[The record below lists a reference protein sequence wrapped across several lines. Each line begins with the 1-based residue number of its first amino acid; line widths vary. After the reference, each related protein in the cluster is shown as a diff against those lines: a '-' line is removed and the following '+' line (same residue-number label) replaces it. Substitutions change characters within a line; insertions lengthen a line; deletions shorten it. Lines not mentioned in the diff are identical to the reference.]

1 MASDLKKELL
11 ELLERDREFRLSVAG
26 LLGYKE
32 ILEELKR
39 LREDM
44 HRGFEEHSR
53 RFDENDRKFN
63 EILERLDRHEAHLTE
78 HDRKFNEILERLD
91 RHEEH
96 LNRHEEHLVAHDR
109 KFNEILEELK
119 LHREK
124 LEEHDRK
131 FNEILERLDRHE
143 EEIKAL
149 RKDFLNFQ
157 RRLDAFQRR
166 MDSFEETQREFRRRL
181 DALGARWGILAE
193 GAFREGMRGIVERLF
208 GGSVEHWIYEDSE
221 GFVFGYPATIEVD
234 LIIKDKEHILVEIK
248 SHVRK
253 SDVGVL
259 MRKGKIYERV
269 RGIKPKLVFVSPYI
283 DEDARGDAEMLG
295 IMAYS
300 I

>member
-1 MASDLKKELL
+1 
-11 ELLERDREFRLSVAG
+11 LERDREFRLSVAG

-63 EILERLDRHEAHLTE
+63 EILE
-78 HDRKFNEILERLD
+78 
-91 RHEEH
+91 
-96 LNRHEEHLVAHDR
+96 
-109 KFNEILEELK
+109 ELK

-149 RKDFLNFQ
+149 REDPLNFQ
-157 RRLDAFQRR
+157 RNMDTFQRR

-181 DALGARWGILAE
+181 DALGARWGLLSE
-193 GAFREGMRGIVERLF
+193 DAFRGSMWGIVERLF

-259 MRKGKIYERV
+259 LRKGELYKKV
-269 RGIKPKLVFVSPYI
+269 KGITPRLVFVSPYI
-283 DEDARGDAEMLG
+283 DEDAKSDAEMLG
-295 IMAYS
+295 IEAYNV
-300 I
+300 

>member
-91 RHEEH
+91 EH
-96 LNRHEEHLVAHDR
+96 DRKFNEVIERLNEHDR

-119 LHREK
+119 LHRER
-124 LEEHDRK
+124 LEEHDFKFDSMMRK
-131 FNEILERLDRHE
+131 
-143 EEIKAL
+143 
-149 RKDFLNFQ
+149 
-157 RRLDAFQRR
+157 
-166 MDSFEETQREFRRRL
+166 L

-193 GAFREGMRGIVERLF
+193 NAFREGMRRIVERLF
-208 GGSVEHWIYEDSE
+208 GGSVERWIHDDRE
-221 GFVFGYPATIEVD
+221 GFVFGYPATVEVD
-234 LIIKDKEHILVEIK
+234 IVIRDGEHILVEIK

-259 MRKGKIYERV
+259 LRKGELYKRV
-269 RGIKPKLVFVSPYI
+269 KGITPKLVFVSPYI
-283 DEDARGDAEMLG
+283 DEDARSDAEMLG
-295 IMAYS
+295 IEAYNA
-300 I
+300 

>member
-78 HDRKFNEILERLD
+78 HDRKFNDIPERLD
-91 RHEEH
+91 E
-96 LNRHEEHLVAHDR
+96 HDR

-124 LEEHDRK
+124 LEEHDFKFDSMMRK
-131 FNEILERLDRHE
+131 
-143 EEIKAL
+143 
-149 RKDFLNFQ
+149 
-157 RRLDAFQRR
+157 
-166 MDSFEETQREFRRRL
+166 L

-193 GAFREGMRGIVERLF
+193 SAFREGMRRIVERLF
-208 GGSVEHWIYEDSE
+208 GGSVERWIHDDRE
-221 GFVFGYPATIEVD
+221 GFVFGYPATVEVD
-234 LIIKDKEHILVEIK
+234 IVIRDGEHILVEIK

-259 MRKGKIYERV
+259 LRKGELYKRV
-269 RGIKPKLVFVSPYI
+269 KGITPKLVFVSPYI
-283 DEDARGDAEMLG
+283 DEDARSDAEMLG
-295 IMAYS
+295 IEAYNA
-300 I
+300 

>member
-53 RFDENDRKFN
+53 RFDENDWKFN

-109 KFNEILEELK
+109 KFNEILE
-119 LHREK
+119 
-124 LEEHDRK
+124 
-131 FNEILERLDRHE
+131 RLDRHE

-149 RKDFLNFQ
+149 REDFLNFQ
-157 RRLDAFQRR
+157 RSMDTFQRR

-208 GGSVEHWIYEDSE
+208 GGSVERWIHDDRE
-221 GFVFGYPATIEVD
+221 GFVFGYPATVEVD

>member
-63 EILERLDRHEAHLTE
+63 EILE
-78 HDRKFNEILERLD
+78 
-91 RHEEH
+91 
-96 LNRHEEHLVAHDR
+96 
-109 KFNEILEELK
+109 ELK

-124 LEEHDRK
+124 LEEHDFKFDSMMRK
-131 FNEILERLDRHE
+131 
-143 EEIKAL
+143 
-149 RKDFLNFQ
+149 
-157 RRLDAFQRR
+157 
-166 MDSFEETQREFRRRL
+166 L

-193 GAFREGMRGIVERLF
+193 SAFREGMRRIVERLF
-208 GGSVEHWIYEDSE
+208 GGSVERWIHDDRE
-221 GFVFGYPATIEVD
+221 GFVFGYPATVEVD
-234 LIIKDKEHILVEIK
+234 IVIRDSEHILVEIK

-259 MRKGKIYERV
+259 LRKGELYKKV
-269 RGIKPKLVFVSPYI
+269 KGITPRLVFVSPYI
-283 DEDARGDAEMLG
+283 DEDARSDAEMLG
-295 IMAYS
+295 IEAYNA
-300 I
+300 

>member
-91 RHEEH
+91 RHEE
-96 LNRHEEHLVAHDR
+96 
-109 KFNEILEELK
+109 
-119 LHREK
+119 
-124 LEEHDRK
+124 
-131 FNEILERLDRHE
+131 
-143 EEIKAL
+143 EIKAL
-149 RKDFLNFQ
+149 REDFLNFQ
-157 RRLDAFQRR
+157 RNMDTFQRR
-166 MDSFEETQREFRRRL
+166 MDSFEETQKAFQRRL
-181 DALGARWGILAE
+181 DALGARWGILSE
-193 GAFREGMRGIVERLF
+193 DAFRGSMWGIVERLF

-259 MRKGKIYERV
+259 LRKGKLYKRV
-269 RGIKPKLVFVSPYI
+269 RGITPRLVFVSPYI
-283 DEDARGDAEMLG
+283 DEDARSDAEMLG
-295 IMAYS
+295 IEAYNA
-300 I
+300 

>member
-63 EILERLDRHEAHLTE
+63 EILERLDRHE
-78 HDRKFNEILERLD
+78 
-91 RHEEH
+91 
-96 LNRHEEHLVAHDR
+96 
-109 KFNEILEELK
+109 
-119 LHREK
+119 
-124 LEEHDRK
+124 
-131 FNEILERLDRHE
+131 

-149 RKDFLNFQ
+149 REDFLNFQ
-157 RRLDAFQRR
+157 RRLDAFQRS
-166 MDSFEETQREFRRRL
+166 MDSFEETQKAFQRRL
-181 DALGARWGILAE
+181 DALGARWGLLSE
-193 GAFREGMRGIVERLF
+193 DAFRGSMWGIVERLF

-259 MRKGKIYERV
+259 LRKGKLYKRV
-269 RGIKPKLVFVSPYI
+269 RGITPKLVFVSPYI
-283 DEDARGDAEMLG
+283 DEDARSDAEMLG
-295 IMAYS
+295 IEIYNA
-300 I
+300 

>member
-63 EILERLDRHEAHLTE
+63 EILE
-78 HDRKFNEILERLD
+78 
-91 RHEEH
+91 
-96 LNRHEEHLVAHDR
+96 
-109 KFNEILEELK
+109 ELK

-124 LEEHDRK
+124 LEEHDFKFDSMMRK
-131 FNEILERLDRHE
+131 
-143 EEIKAL
+143 
-149 RKDFLNFQ
+149 
-157 RRLDAFQRR
+157 
-166 MDSFEETQREFRRRL
+166 L

-193 GAFREGMRGIVERLF
+193 SAFREGMRRIVERLF
-208 GGSVEHWIYEDSE
+208 GGSVERWIHDDRE
-221 GFVFGYPATIEVD
+221 GFVFGYPATVEVD
-234 LIIKDKEHILVEIK
+234 IVIRDGEHILVEIK

-259 MRKGKIYERV
+259 LRKGELYKRV
-269 RGIKPKLVFVSPYI
+269 KGITPKLVFVSPYI
-283 DEDARGDAEMLG
+283 DEDARSDAEMLG
-295 IMAYS
+295 IEAYNA
-300 I
+300 

>member
-26 LLGYKE
+26 LLGYKG

-96 LNRHEEHLVAHDR
+96 LVAHDR

-149 RKDFLNFQ
+149 REDFLNFQ
-157 RRLDAFQRR
+157 RNMDTFQRR

-181 DALGARWGILAE
+181 DALGARWGLLSE
-193 GAFREGMRGIVERLF
+193 DAFRGSMWGIVERLF

-259 MRKGKIYERV
+259 LRKGELYKKV
-269 RGIKPKLVFVSPYI
+269 KGITPRLVFVSPYI
-283 DEDARGDAEMLG
+283 DEDARSDAEMLVETYN
-295 IMAYS
+295 A
-300 I
+300 

>member
-11 ELLERDREFRLSVAG
+11 ELLERDKEFRLSVAG
-26 LLGYKE
+26 LLGYRE

-78 HDRKFNEILERLD
+78 HDRKFNEVIERLD
-91 RHEEH
+91 EH
-96 LNRHEEHLVAHDR
+96 DRKFNEVIKRLDEHDR

-124 LEEHDRK
+124 LEEHDFKFDSMMRK
-131 FNEILERLDRHE
+131 
-143 EEIKAL
+143 
-149 RKDFLNFQ
+149 
-157 RRLDAFQRR
+157 
-166 MDSFEETQREFRRRL
+166 L

-193 GAFREGMRGIVERLF
+193 SAFREGMRGIVERLL
-208 GGSVEHWIYEDSE
+208 GGSVERWIHDDRE
-221 GFVFGYPATIEVD
+221 GFVFGYPATVEVD
-234 LIIKDKEHILVEIK
+234 IVIRDGEHILVEIK

-259 MRKGKIYERV
+259 LRKGELYKKV
-269 RGIKPKLVFVSPYI
+269 KGITPKLVFVSPYI
-283 DEDARGDAEMLG
+283 DEDARSDAEMLG
-295 IMAYS
+295 IEAYNA
-300 I
+300 

>member
-63 EILERLDRHEAHLTE
+63 EILE
-78 HDRKFNEILERLD
+78 
-91 RHEEH
+91 
-96 LNRHEEHLVAHDR
+96 
-109 KFNEILEELK
+109 ELK

-124 LEEHDRK
+124 LEEHDFKFDSMMRK
-131 FNEILERLDRHE
+131 
-143 EEIKAL
+143 
-149 RKDFLNFQ
+149 
-157 RRLDAFQRR
+157 
-166 MDSFEETQREFRRRL
+166 L

-193 GAFREGMRGIVERLF
+193 SAFREGMRRIVERLF
-208 GGSVEHWIYEDSE
+208 GGSVERWIHDDRE
-221 GFVFGYPATIEVD
+221 GFVFGYPATVEVD
-234 LIIKDKEHILVEIK
+234 IVIRDSGHILVEIK

-259 MRKGKIYERV
+259 LRKGELYKRV
-269 RGIKPKLVFVSPYI
+269 KGITPKLVFVSPYI
-283 DEDARGDAEMLG
+283 DEDARSDAEMLG
-295 IMAYS
+295 IEAYNA
-300 I
+300 

>member
-63 EILERLDRHEAHLTE
+63 EILE
-78 HDRKFNEILERLD
+78 
-91 RHEEH
+91 
-96 LNRHEEHLVAHDR
+96 
-109 KFNEILEELK
+109 ELK

-124 LEEHDRK
+124 LEEHDFKFDSMMRK
-131 FNEILERLDRHE
+131 
-143 EEIKAL
+143 
-149 RKDFLNFQ
+149 
-157 RRLDAFQRR
+157 
-166 MDSFEETQREFRRRL
+166 L

-193 GAFREGMRGIVERLF
+193 SAFREGTLGIVERLF
-208 GGSVEHWIYEDSE
+208 GGSVERWIHDDRD
-221 GFVFGYPATIEVD
+221 GFVFGYPATVEVD
-234 LIIKDKEHILVEIK
+234 IVMRDGEHILVEIK

-253 SDVGVL
+253 GDVGVL
-259 MRKGKIYERV
+259 LRKGELYKRV
-269 RGIKPKLVFVSPYI
+269 KGITPRLVFVSPYI
-283 DEDARGDAEMLG
+283 DEDARSDAEMLG
-295 IMAYS
+295 IETYNA
-300 I
+300 

>member
-91 RHEEH
+91 EH
-96 LNRHEEHLVAHDR
+96 DRKFNEVIKRLDEHDR

-124 LEEHDRK
+124 LEEHDFKFDFMMRK
-131 FNEILERLDRHE
+131 
-143 EEIKAL
+143 
-149 RKDFLNFQ
+149 
-157 RRLDAFQRR
+157 
-166 MDSFEETQREFRRRL
+166 L

-193 GAFREGMRGIVERLF
+193 SAFREGMRGIVERLF
-208 GGSVEHWIYEDSE
+208 GGSVERWIHDDRD
-221 GFVFGYPATIEVD
+221 GFVFGYPATVEVD
-234 LIIKDKEHILVEIK
+234 IVIRDGEHILVEIK

-253 SDVGVL
+253 SDVG
-259 MRKGKIYERV
+259 MWA
-269 RGIKPKLVFVSPYI
+269 FC
-283 DEDARGDAEMLG
+283 
-295 IMAYS
+295 
-300 I
+300 

>member
-63 EILERLDRHEAHLTE
+63 EILERLDE
-78 HDRKFNEILERLD
+78 HDRKFNEVIERLD
-91 RHEEH
+91 E
-96 LNRHEEHLVAHDR
+96 HDR

-124 LEEHDRK
+124 LEEHDFKFDSMMRK
-131 FNEILERLDRHE
+131 
-143 EEIKAL
+143 
-149 RKDFLNFQ
+149 
-157 RRLDAFQRR
+157 
-166 MDSFEETQREFRRRL
+166 L

-193 GAFREGMRGIVERLF
+193 SAFREGMRGIVKRLF
-208 GGSVEHWIYEDSE
+208 GGSVERWIHDDRE
-221 GFVFGYPATIEVD
+221 GFVFGYPATVEVD
-234 LIIKDKEHILVEIK
+234 IVIRDGEHILVEIK

-259 MRKGKIYERV
+259 LRKGKLYKRV
-269 RGIKPKLVFVSPYI
+269 RGITPRLVFVSPYI
-283 DEDARGDAEMLG
+283 DEDARSDAEMLG
-295 IMAYS
+295 IEIYNA
-300 I
+300 

>member
-1 MASDLKKELL
+1 M
-11 ELLERDREFRLSVAG
+11 ERDREFRLSVAG

-53 RFDENDRKFN
+53 RFDEN
-63 EILERLDRHEAHLTE
+63 
-78 HDRKFNEILERLD
+78 DRKFNEILERLD

-149 RKDFLNFQ
+149 REDFLNFQ

>member
-63 EILERLDRHEAHLTE
+63 EILERLDRHE
-78 HDRKFNEILERLD
+78 
-91 RHEEH
+91 EH

-149 RKDFLNFQ
+149 REDFLNFQ
-157 RRLDAFQRR
+157 RRMDTFQSR

-208 GGSVEHWIYEDSE
+208 GGSVERWIHDDRE

>member
-78 HDRKFNEILERLD
+78 HDRKFNEILE
-91 RHEEH
+91 
-96 LNRHEEHLVAHDR
+96 
-109 KFNEILEELK
+109 ELK

-149 RKDFLNFQ
+149 REDFLNFQ
-157 RRLDAFQRR
+157 RSMDTFQSR
-166 MDSFEETQREFRRRL
+166 MDSFEETQKAFQRRL

-193 GAFREGMRGIVERLF
+193 SAFREGMRGIVERLF
-208 GGSVEHWIYEDSE
+208 GGSVERWIHDDRE
-221 GFVFGYPATIEVD
+221 GFVFGYPATVEVD
-234 LIIKDKEHILVEIK
+234 IVIRDGEHILVEIK

-259 MRKGKIYERV
+259 LRKGELYKKV
-269 RGIKPKLVFVSPYI
+269 KGITPRLVFVSPYI
-283 DEDARGDAEMLG
+283 DEDARSDAEMLG
-295 IMAYS
+295 IETYNA
-300 I
+300 

>member
-91 RHEEH
+91 EH
-96 LNRHEEHLVAHDR
+96 DRKFNEVIKRLDEHDR

-119 LHREK
+119 LHRDK
-124 LEEHDRK
+124 LEEHDFK
-131 FNEILERLDRHE
+131 F
-143 EEIKAL
+143 
-149 RKDFLNFQ
+149 
-157 RRLDAFQRR
+157 
-166 MDSFEETQREFRRRL
+166 DSMMRRL

-193 GAFREGMRGIVERLF
+193 RAFREGMRRIVERLF
-208 GGSVEHWIYEDSE
+208 GGSVERWIHDDRE
-221 GFVFGYPATIEVD
+221 GFVFGYPATVEVD
-234 LIIKDKEHILVEIK
+234 IVIRDGEHILVEIK

-259 MRKGKIYERV
+259 LRKGKLYKRV
-269 RGIKPKLVFVSPYI
+269 RGITPRLVFVSPYI
-283 DEDARGDAEMLG
+283 DEDARSDAEMLG
-295 IMAYS
+295 IEAYNA
-300 I
+300 

>member
-124 LEEHDRK
+124 LEEHDFKFDSMMRK
-131 FNEILERLDRHE
+131 
-143 EEIKAL
+143 
-149 RKDFLNFQ
+149 
-157 RRLDAFQRR
+157 
-166 MDSFEETQREFRRRL
+166 L

-193 GAFREGMRGIVERLF
+193 NAFREGMRRIVERLF
-208 GGSVEHWIYEDSE
+208 GGSVERWIHDDRE
-221 GFVFGYPATIEVD
+221 GFVFGYPATVEVD
-234 LIIKDKEHILVEIK
+234 IVIRDGEHILVEIK

-259 MRKGKIYERV
+259 LRKGELYKKV
-269 RGIKPKLVFVSPYI
+269 KGITPRLVFVSPYI
-283 DEDARGDAEMLG
+283 DDDARSDAEMLG
-295 IMAYS
+295 IEAYNA
-300 I
+300 

>member
-63 EILERLDRHEAHLTE
+63 EILERLDRHE
-78 HDRKFNEILERLD
+78 
-91 RHEEH
+91 
-96 LNRHEEHLVAHDR
+96 
-109 KFNEILEELK
+109 
-119 LHREK
+119 
-124 LEEHDRK
+124 
-131 FNEILERLDRHE
+131 

-149 RKDFLNFQ
+149 REDFLNFQ
-157 RRLDAFQRR
+157 RRLDAFQRS
-166 MDSFEETQREFRRRL
+166 MDSFEETQKAFQRRL
-181 DALGARWGILAE
+181 DALGARWGLLSE
-193 GAFREGMRGIVERLF
+193 DAFRGSMWGIVERLF

-259 MRKGKIYERV
+259 LRKGKLYKKV
-269 RGIKPKLVFVSPYI
+269 KGITPRLVFVSPYI
-283 DEDARGDAEMLG
+283 DEDARNDAEMLG
-295 IMAYS
+295 IETYNA
-300 I
+300 

>member
-1 MASDLKKELL
+1 
-11 ELLERDREFRLSVAG
+11 VAG

-91 RHEEH
+91 RHEE
-96 LNRHEEHLVAHDR
+96 
-109 KFNEILEELK
+109 
-119 LHREK
+119 
-124 LEEHDRK
+124 
-131 FNEILERLDRHE
+131 
-143 EEIKAL
+143 EIKAL

-157 RRLDAFQRR
+157 RRMDTFQSR
-166 MDSFEETQREFRRRL
+166 MDSFEETQKAFQRRL
-181 DALGARWGILAE
+181 DALGARWGILSE
-193 GAFREGMRGIVERLF
+193 DAFRGSMWGIVERLF

-259 MRKGKIYERV
+259 LRKGKLYKKV
-269 RGIKPKLVFVSPYI
+269 KGITPKLVFVSPYI
-283 DEDARGDAEMLG
+283 DEDARSDAEMLG
-295 IMAYS
+295 IETYNA
-300 I
+300 

>member
-91 RHEEH
+91 EH
-96 LNRHEEHLVAHDR
+96 DRKFNEVIGRLDEHDRKFNEVIGRLDEHDRKFNEVIERLDEHDRKFNEVIGRLDEHDR

-124 LEEHDRK
+124 LEEHDFKFDSMMRK
-131 FNEILERLDRHE
+131 
-143 EEIKAL
+143 
-149 RKDFLNFQ
+149 
-157 RRLDAFQRR
+157 
-166 MDSFEETQREFRRRL
+166 L

-193 GAFREGMRGIVERLF
+193 RAFREGMRRIVVRLF
-208 GGSVEHWIYEDSE
+208 GGSVERWIHDDRE
-221 GFVFGYPATIEVD
+221 GFVFGYPATVEVD
-234 LIIKDKEHILVEIK
+234 IVIRDGEHILVEIK

-259 MRKGKIYERV
+259 LRKGKLYKKV
-269 RGIKPKLVFVSPYI
+269 KGITPRLVFVSPYI
-283 DEDARGDAEMLG
+283 DEDARSDAEMLG
-295 IMAYS
+295 IEAYNA
-300 I
+300 

>member
-91 RHEEH
+91 RHEE
-96 LNRHEEHLVAHDR
+96 
-109 KFNEILEELK
+109 
-119 LHREK
+119 
-124 LEEHDRK
+124 
-131 FNEILERLDRHE
+131 
-143 EEIKAL
+143 EIKAL
-149 RKDFLNFQ
+149 REDFLNFQ
-157 RRLDAFQRR
+157 RS
-166 MDSFEETQREFRRRL
+166 MDSFEETQKSFRRRL

-193 GAFREGMRGIVERLF
+193 SAFREGMRGIVERLF
-208 GGSVEHWIYEDSE
+208 GGSVERWIHDDRE
-221 GFVFGYPATIEVD
+221 GFVFGYPATVEVD
-234 LIIKDKEHILVEIK
+234 IVIRDGEHILVEIK

-259 MRKGKIYERV
+259 LRKGELYKRV
-269 RGIKPKLVFVSPYI
+269 KGITPRLVFVSPYI
-283 DEDARGDAEMLG
+283 DEDARSDAEMLG
-295 IMAYS
+295 IETYNA
-300 I
+300 

>member
-91 RHEEH
+91 E
-96 LNRHEEHLVAHDR
+96 HDR

-124 LEEHDRK
+124 LEEHDFKFDSMMRK
-131 FNEILERLDRHE
+131 
-143 EEIKAL
+143 
-149 RKDFLNFQ
+149 
-157 RRLDAFQRR
+157 
-166 MDSFEETQREFRRRL
+166 L

-193 GAFREGMRGIVERLF
+193 SAFREGMRGIVERLF
-208 GGSVEHWIYEDSE
+208 GGSVERWIHDDRE
-221 GFVFGYPATIEVD
+221 GFVFGYPATVEVD
-234 LIIKDKEHILVEIK
+234 IVIRDGEHILVEIK
-248 SHVRK
+248 SHVRR

-259 MRKGKIYERV
+259 LRKGELYKRV
-269 RGIKPKLVFVSPYI
+269 KGITPRLVFVSPYI
-283 DEDARGDAEMLG
+283 DEDARSDAEMLG
-295 IMAYS
+295 IEAYNA
-300 I
+300 

>member
-91 RHEEH
+91 EH
-96 LNRHEEHLVAHDR
+96 DRKFNEVIERLNEHDRKFNEVIKRLDEHDRKFNEVIERLNEHDR

-124 LEEHDRK
+124 LEEHDFKFDSMMRK
-131 FNEILERLDRHE
+131 
-143 EEIKAL
+143 
-149 RKDFLNFQ
+149 
-157 RRLDAFQRR
+157 
-166 MDSFEETQREFRRRL
+166 L

-193 GAFREGMRGIVERLF
+193 NAFREGMRRIVERLF
-208 GGSVEHWIYEDSE
+208 GGSVERWIHDDRE
-221 GFVFGYPATIEVD
+221 GFVFGYPATVEVD
-234 LIIKDKEHILVEIK
+234 IVIRDGEHILVEIK

-259 MRKGKIYERV
+259 LRKGKLYKKV
-269 RGIKPKLVFVSPYI
+269 RGITPRLVFVSPYI
-283 DEDARGDAEMLG
+283 DEDARSDAEMLG
-295 IMAYS
+295 IEAYNA
-300 I
+300 

>member
-53 RFDENDRKFN
+53 RVDENDRKFN

-91 RHEEH
+91 E
-96 LNRHEEHLVAHDR
+96 HDR

-124 LEEHDRK
+124 LEEHDFKFDSMMRK
-131 FNEILERLDRHE
+131 
-143 EEIKAL
+143 
-149 RKDFLNFQ
+149 
-157 RRLDAFQRR
+157 
-166 MDSFEETQREFRRRL
+166 L

-193 GAFREGMRGIVERLF
+193 SAFREGMRGIVERLF
-208 GGSVEHWIYEDSE
+208 GGSVERWIHDDRE
-221 GFVFGYPATIEVD
+221 GFVFGYPATVEVD
-234 LIIKDKEHILVEIK
+234 IVIRDGEHILVEIK

-259 MRKGKIYERV
+259 LRKGELYKKV
-269 RGIKPKLVFVSPYI
+269 KGITPRLVFVSPYI
-283 DEDARGDAEMLG
+283 DEDARSDAEMLG
-295 IMAYS
+295 IETYNA
-300 I
+300 

>member
-1 MASDLKKELL
+1 
-11 ELLERDREFRLSVAG
+11 LERDREFRLSVAG

-53 RFDENDRKFN
+53 RFDENDWKFN

-109 KFNEILEELK
+109 KFNEILE
-119 LHREK
+119 
-124 LEEHDRK
+124 
-131 FNEILERLDRHE
+131 RLDRHE

-149 RKDFLNFQ
+149 REDFLNFQ
-157 RRLDAFQRR
+157 RNMDTFQRR

-181 DALGARWGILAE
+181 DALGARWGLLSE
-193 GAFREGMRGIVERLF
+193 DAFRGSMWGIVERLF

-259 MRKGKIYERV
+259 LRKGELYKKV
-269 RGIKPKLVFVSPYI
+269 KGITPKLVFVSPYI
-283 DEDARGDAEMLG
+283 DEDARSDAEMLG
-295 IMAYS
+295 IETYNA
-300 I
+300 

>member
-26 LLGYKE
+26 LLGYKG

-91 RHEEH
+91 RHEE
-96 LNRHEEHLVAHDR
+96 
-109 KFNEILEELK
+109 
-119 LHREK
+119 
-124 LEEHDRK
+124 
-131 FNEILERLDRHE
+131 
-143 EEIKAL
+143 EIKAL
-149 RKDFLNFQ
+149 REDFLN
-157 RRLDAFQRR
+157 FQRR
-166 MDSFEETQREFRRRL
+166 MDSFEETQKAFQRRL
-181 DALGARWGILAE
+181 DALGARWGLLSE
-193 GAFREGMRGIVERLF
+193 DAFRGSMWGIVERLF

-234 LIIKDKEHILVEIK
+234 FIIKDKEHILVEIK

>member
-124 LEEHDRK
+124 LEEHDFKFDSMMRK
-131 FNEILERLDRHE
+131 
-143 EEIKAL
+143 
-149 RKDFLNFQ
+149 
-157 RRLDAFQRR
+157 
-166 MDSFEETQREFRRRL
+166 L

-193 GAFREGMRGIVERLF
+193 NAFREGMRRIVERLF
-208 GGSVEHWIYEDSE
+208 GGSVERWIHDDRE
-221 GFVFGYPATIEVD
+221 GFVFGYPATVEVD
-234 LIIKDKEHILVEIK
+234 IVIRDGEHILVEIK

-259 MRKGKIYERV
+259 LRKGELYKRV
-269 RGIKPKLVFVSPYI
+269 KGITPRLVFVSPYI
-283 DEDARGDAEMLG
+283 DEDARSDAEMLG
-295 IMAYS
+295 IEAYNA
-300 I
+300 

>member
-91 RHEEH
+91 RHEE
-96 LNRHEEHLVAHDR
+96 
-109 KFNEILEELK
+109 
-119 LHREK
+119 
-124 LEEHDRK
+124 
-131 FNEILERLDRHE
+131 
-143 EEIKAL
+143 EIKAL

-157 RRLDAFQRR
+157 RRMDTFQSR
-166 MDSFEETQREFRRRL
+166 MDSFEETQKAFQRRL
-181 DALGARWGILAE
+181 DALGARWGLLSE
-193 GAFREGMRGIVERLF
+193 DAFRGSMWGIVERLF

-259 MRKGKIYERV
+259 LRKGKIYERV